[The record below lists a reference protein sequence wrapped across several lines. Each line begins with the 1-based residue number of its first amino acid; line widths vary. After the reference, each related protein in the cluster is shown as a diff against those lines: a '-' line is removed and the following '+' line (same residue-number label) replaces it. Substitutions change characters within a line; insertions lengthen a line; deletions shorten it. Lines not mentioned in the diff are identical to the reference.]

1 MMMKFIMIV
10 IMMMEDNYYFIV
22 LINPIEK
29 IKAYYLFLNKIQ
41 DFITYSTTSN
51 ISSLLSFIKCETL
64 LIYS

>member
-10 IMMMEDNYYFIV
+10 IVMVEDNFHVKLFDY
-22 LINPIEK
+22 PIEK

-41 DFITYSTTSN
+41 EFITYSTTSN